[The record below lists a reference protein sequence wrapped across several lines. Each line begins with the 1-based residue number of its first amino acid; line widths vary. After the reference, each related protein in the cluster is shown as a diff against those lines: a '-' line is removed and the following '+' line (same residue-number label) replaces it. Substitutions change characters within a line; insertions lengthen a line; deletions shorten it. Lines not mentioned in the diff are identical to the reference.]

1 MNVDKKTPV
10 KLHSQVDYCALFAHF
25 PKRKKVDIQK
35 LSGHFVFPTSGLSF
49 SPTSVLNLLQH
60 PGYKHPGYKHPWM
73 FVATVYFVATGYL
86 GHIDKI
92 ANSG

>member
-25 PKRKKVDIQK
+25 PKRKKSRHSKIIRALCIPNIRAQFF
-35 LSGHFVFPTSGLSF
+35 H
-49 SPTSVLNLLQH
+49 TSVLNLLQH